1 MNHTSKPDDRKRG
14 FTSPTPPIKRMPTLP
29 FSTHAIMHYS
39 KDILLPII
47 FLLKDF
53 KKRMDQLQNNGE
65 RDTELVIRRQ
75 GFKF

>member
-1 MNHTSKPDDRKRG
+1 MMTQIEAAPH
-14 FTSPTPPIKRMPTLP
+14 PTPNLKDARSLPTHTMMLY
-29 FSTHAIMHYS
+29 F
-39 KDILLPII
+39 KDILLAMV

-53 KKRMDQLQNNGE
+53 RKRMDQLQSNGE